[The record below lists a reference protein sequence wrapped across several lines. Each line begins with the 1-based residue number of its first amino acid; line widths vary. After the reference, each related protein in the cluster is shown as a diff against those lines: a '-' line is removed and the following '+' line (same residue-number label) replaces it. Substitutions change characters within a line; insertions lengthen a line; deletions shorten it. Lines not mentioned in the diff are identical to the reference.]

1 MSDYRSCT
9 ARLIIHCV
17 YCFRCIAKSSPSISS
32 RFFVVFTSRSL
43 ETIEVDV
50 TKSIE
55 KLNEIVLDNTNWEE
69 TTKLRLKNGKSTVK
83 TIGQKYENILKQT
96 ASIMEKTSGTNEL
109 LANKNVNSRK
119 EITDVLKLASAQLDV
134 AEKSGKAAEKLL
146 KQAKAQGDKESAK
159 YLKFVPA
166 PAPVTASITTDSSA
180 K

>member
-1 MSDYRSCT
+1 MNSNLVVSLNFN
-9 ARLIIHCV
+9 LIL
-17 YCFRCIAKSSPSISS
+17 ISLLIL
-32 RFFVVFTSRSL
+32 RSL
-43 ETIEVDV
+43 ETIEVDL
-50 TKSIE
+50 TKSVE

-109 LANKNVNSRK
+109 LANKNVNSKK
-119 EITDVLKLASAQLDV
+119 EISETLKLASAQLDI
-134 AEKSGKAAEKLL
+134 ADKSGKVAEKLL

-159 YLKFVPA
+159 YLKFLPPPPAAVVASVA
-166 PAPVTASITTDSSA
+166 PAASA